1 MSFSARPSL
10 ICESRVKG
18 AAAVV
23 SPFDIRTV
31 ALEPGSTLAYDEEEW
46 RDALVTVES
55 GEVELEMTCGRSC
68 FFQRGDVLWFQG
80 LPLARLHNRG
90 DEPTVLVAA
99 SRIREI
105 R

>member
-1 MSFSARPSL
+1 M
-10 ICESRVKG
+10 
-18 AAAVV
+18 
-23 SPFDIRTV
+23 
-31 ALEPGSTLAYDEEEW
+31 ALEPGCTLPYQEEEW

-55 GEVELEMTCGRSC
+55 GEVELQMKCGRSC
-68 FFQRGDVLWFQG
+68 FFQAGDLLWFQG

-99 SRIREI
+99 SRNRGL